1 MFNKIGCCYYLN
13 IYCINYFLLR
23 EAHSWAFWL
32 AKIVAPMSF
41 QGYRQ
46 YHGKMQNVFLK
57 HHSEP
62 YWGFQVR
69 SLEFIWSTV
78 PLSSQFQS
86 GCDDL
91 FISAGAKMPLECCH
105 WDTRLSSHLW
115 SIKFKTPTEVGLR
128 ERRIRRDLQKA
139 VKQNGMER
147 VAATPTTGGLFGG
160 TPVETRAGDGRVKG
174 CLNFH
179 VAKYV
184 FQMFFSARNCQYD
197 KETAVGLQKN
207 DLLPSKYLSA
217 VQGFRKEPSLD
228 ENRFSLCC
236 LFFFFF
242 FFP

>member
-1 MFNKIGCCYYLN
+1 M
-13 IYCINYFLLR
+13 
-23 EAHSWAFWL
+23 
-32 AKIVAPMSF
+32 
-41 QGYRQ
+41 
-46 YHGKMQNVFLK
+46 
-57 HHSEP
+57 
-62 YWGFQVR
+62 
-69 SLEFIWSTV
+69 
-78 PLSSQFQS
+78 
-86 GCDDL
+86 
-91 FISAGAKMPLECCH
+91 
-105 WDTRLSSHLW
+105 
-115 SIKFKTPTEVGLR
+115 GLR

-228 ENRFSLCC
+228 DNRFSLCC